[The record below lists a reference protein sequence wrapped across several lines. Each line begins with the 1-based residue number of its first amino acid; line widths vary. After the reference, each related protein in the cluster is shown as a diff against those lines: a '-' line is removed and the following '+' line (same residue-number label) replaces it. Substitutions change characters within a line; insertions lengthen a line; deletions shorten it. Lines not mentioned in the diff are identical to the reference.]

1 MEPGNDFSGSGNLPS
16 VNDGASSAGVLVK
29 NDMIKSTHVRITL
42 YFSIQQHY
50 IKVIPPIRRFCS
62 RRLPLTSTPTR
73 KKGKFAT
80 LQIVQEKRFV
90 NYGFNYGPK
99 SNFIVS
105 NYQFFIPLEVCK
117 TILI

>member
-1 MEPGNDFSGSGNLPS
+1 MFLMQGKLGCT
-16 VNDGASSAGVLVK
+16 GV
-29 NDMIKSTHVRITL
+29 
-42 YFSIQQHY
+42 
-50 IKVIPPIRRFCS
+50 
-62 RRLPLTSTPTR
+62 TR

-117 TILI
+117 TILIWLNSKPIKITKNPSRMTNLPHCVLNIAVYSKSYVSQRAFG